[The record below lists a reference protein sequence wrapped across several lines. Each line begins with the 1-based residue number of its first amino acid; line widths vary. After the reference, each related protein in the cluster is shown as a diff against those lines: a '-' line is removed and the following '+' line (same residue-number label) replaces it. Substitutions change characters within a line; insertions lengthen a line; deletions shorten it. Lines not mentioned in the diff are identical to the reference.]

1 MGVAACLPVVGLAA
15 ALTTSCGGASI
26 PSTLQ
31 VSSQVISPTGSSGST
46 EAVAQGTTAQVQVTV
61 TNQGGSAF
69 RGVTVRMA
77 VPSGL
82 VFTSTA
88 SLVASGDAVRSADIV
103 PASRDATLTWGSWT
117 IGPGSA
123 GQASQVVI
131 TANLQAT
138 GAAGSVHVLPEVFAS
153 GYPNSLAGPPVTVEI
168 TPAPSLSLT
177 LHANPAAVT
186 AGSMV
191 TYDAVITNTGSG
203 SAPGTTLSITLPSD
217 FDYVTTE
224 STSGNA
230 STSGATYPVVGSVI
244 PTWSGFDIPGQSGSG
259 PGLLTLTFEV
269 KVLPDVGRGVYS
281 ATAGLVASNGS
292 ASQNEVQLNYGP
304 LAAVTVTGP

>member
-1 MGVAACLPVVGLAA
+1 MGVAACLPVIGMAA
-15 ALTTSCGGASI
+15 ALTTSCGGSSVPTA
-26 PSTLQ
+26 LQ
-31 VSSQVISPTGSSGST
+31 VASLVIAPTGSSGSS
-46 EAVAQGTTAQVQVTV
+46 EAVPQGTTAQVQVTV
-61 TNQGGSAF
+61 TNQGGSAYQ
-69 RGVTVRMA
+69 GVTVRMN
-77 VPSGL
+77 VPSG
-82 VFTSTA
+82 FTYTSTA
-88 SLVASGDAVRSADIV
+88 SVVQNGDTVRASDIT

-117 IGPGSA
+117 IGPGAA

-131 TANLQAT
+131 TANLEAT
-138 GAAGSVHVLPEVFAS
+138 GSAGSVHVVPEVFATGYQNSIS
-153 GYPNSLAGPPVTVEI
+153 GRPMTLQV
-168 TPAPSLSLT
+168 TPAPSLSLS
-177 LHANPAAVT
+177 LHVNPAAVT

-203 SAPGTTLSITLPSD
+203 SAPGTSLAITLPSD

-230 STSGATYPVVGSVI
+230 STSGASYPIVGTVI
-244 PTWSGFDIPGQSGSG
+244 PTWAGFDIPGQSGSG

-281 ATAGLVASNGS
+281 ATAGMVAGNGS